1 MTSYEKIN
9 KGVELFIEGFGET
22 IKEVVERIGE
32 AMINLAESVKP
43 MLKRKI
49 SKKKFCKL
57 LQASGIQRNEIN
69 RIVCNNKEPYTYERL
84 YYLIGGYKCSIK
96 RKNKTRLI
104 NQKRIV

>member
-9 KGVELFIEGFGET
+9 KGVELVFEGFGET
-22 IKEVVERIGE
+22 IKEVAERIGK
-32 AMINLAESVKP
+32 AIMNLAESVKP

-69 RIVCNNKEPYTYERL
+69 RIVHNNKEPYTYERL
-84 YYLIGGYKCSIK
+84 YYLIGGTNV
-96 RKNKTRLI
+96 RQREKTK
-104 NQKRIV
+104 QD